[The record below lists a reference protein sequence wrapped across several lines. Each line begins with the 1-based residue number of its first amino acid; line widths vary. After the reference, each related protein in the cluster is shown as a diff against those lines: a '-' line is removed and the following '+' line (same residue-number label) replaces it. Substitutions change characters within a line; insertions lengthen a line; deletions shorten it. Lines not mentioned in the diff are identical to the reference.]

1 MKTHDFLVHLF
12 VLLGGKGGVG
22 KTVVA
27 LLLADYFDR
36 HKVPYFTAD
45 CDAENQGKPG
55 ASFAHWMGDKAVRLN
70 LRDVDDCDAM
80 LKGASQSPAP
90 IVIADVPGN
99 AGPDVHDWWRDAVSP
114 ATLKKLKLRV
124 TGVGVTVPEPGA
136 SDSVADWIAAMG
148 NSIDYLVAL
157 NRRNPEKVR
166 RPLEKA
172 FADWKLVQLPKGAQ
186 VRTFEVPN
194 LYPSAML
201 ELIQLRQLPT
211 DALDKDTLSGITQNR
226 VRRWRDEVHEQLDAF
241 DLLPKPEPAA
251 AGK

>member
-1 MKTHDFLVHLF
+1 MKSPEHLVHLF
-12 VLLGGKGGVG
+12 LLLGGKGGVG
-22 KTVVA
+22 KTVIA
-27 LLLADYFDR
+27 LLLADYFAR
-36 HKVPYFTAD
+36 HKVPYFSAD

-55 ASFAHWMGDKAVRLN
+55 ACFAHWMGEKAVRLN
-70 LRDVDDCDAM
+70 LRDVDDCDA
-80 LKGASQSPAP
+80 LLVGASQASAP

-99 AGPDVHDWWRDAVSP
+99 AGPDVHDWWRDVVSP
-114 ATLKKLKLRV
+114 ETLQRLKLKV

-136 SDSVADWIAAMG
+136 SDSVAEWIAMMG
-148 NSIDYLVAL
+148 TQIDYLVAL
-157 NRRNPEKVR
+157 NRRNVEKVR

-186 VRTFEVPN
+186 VRTFEVGN

-211 DALDKDTLSGITQNR
+211 DALEAKAVSGINTHR

-241 DLLPKPEPAA
+241 GLLPKPEPAA